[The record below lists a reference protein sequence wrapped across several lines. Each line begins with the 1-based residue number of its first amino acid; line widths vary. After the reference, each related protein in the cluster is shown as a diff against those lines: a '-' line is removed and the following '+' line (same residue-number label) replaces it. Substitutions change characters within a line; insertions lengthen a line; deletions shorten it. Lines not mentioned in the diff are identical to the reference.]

1 MWTEIF
7 YLYDFTWCNHIEQQW
22 QKLYI
27 VKNSGFLKASIKLYA
42 NALVYYVPFLS
53 ILRPNMESSLD
64 EGLGPVADVNIA
76 MIIRLILHIA
86 DTQLPVRV
94 VGNI

>member
-1 MWTEIF
+1 MLS
-7 YLYDFTWCNHIEQQW
+7 YL
-22 QKLYI
+22 KLFAI
-27 VKNSGFLKASIKLYA
+27 MP
-42 NALVYYVPFLS
+42 VYYVPFLS
-53 ILRPNMESSLD
+53 VLRPNMESSLD
-64 EGLGPVADVNIA
+64 EGLGSVADVNLA

>member
-1 MWTEIF
+1 MLS
-7 YLYDFTWCNHIEQQW
+7 YLELFAIMP
-22 QKLYI
+22 
-27 VKNSGFLKASIKLYA
+27 
-42 NALVYYVPFLS
+42 VYYIPFLS
-53 ILRPNMESSLD
+53 LLRPNMESSLD
-64 EGLGPVADVNIA
+64 EGLGSVADVNLA